1 MSPEEWRIWQAATSA
16 MKLQCEVEV
25 ISRMLPTFGMRNRG
39 KGTRA
44 ALSVGRQQEKGSG
57 EPGPIYLMICTLKD
71 KAGARYKLQ
80 SNIENLFSKF
90 LNEGKATIRLRAPAV
105 DICLSKADVCSL
117 KNFISAVGMAHRGT
131 DASPV
136 PLSRLIPAKTS
147 EIEKPRAK
155 LIINCK
161 KDYPL
166 TKNFPYSLEHL
177 QVSYCNLARVDMR
190 MLCLKKLQ
198 KLDLSNNHI
207 KKLPKTIGD
216 LVYLQELTLHSNFL
230 ESFEVALCNSTLRH
244 SLKSLDLSENKL
256 KALPV
261 QFCNFRELVSL
272 KLDDNELVQL
282 PFAIGK
288 LGKLRFLSVTKNKL
302 PYLPNSF
309 KTLVLE
315 NLDLFGNPFVKAN
328 PMAPDIQLKVPLSLQ
343 ETASRVTISYRIPYG
358 PQLLPKTLC
367 QDLSVAKTC
376 DCGGPCLSSFIQ
388 TIVLMNLHQ
397 VSRTVVLVDSMGGTE
412 APIICYF
419 CSLTCYSVFLDKYLQ
434 STRV

>member
-1 MSPEEWRIWQAATSA
+1 

-25 ISRMLPTFGMRNRG
+25 INRMLPTFGMRNRG
-39 KGTRA
+39 RGTRA
-44 ALSVGRQQEKGSG
+44 VLSVGRQEEKSSG
-57 EPGPIYLMICTLKD
+57 QRGPIYLMICTIKD
-71 KAGARYKLQ
+71 KAGSRYKLQ
-80 SNIENLFSKF
+80 DNIENLFSKF
-90 LNEGKATIRLRAPAV
+90 VNEGKATIRLREPAM
-105 DICLSKADVCSL
+105 DICLSKADVGNL
-117 KNFISAVGMAHRGT
+117 KNFISAVSLAHKGT

-136 PLSRLIPAKTS
+136 PLSRLTPAKTS

-155 LIINCK
+155 MIITCK

-177 QVSYCNLARVDMR
+177 QVSYCKLARVDMR

-216 LVYLQELTLHSNFL
+216 LVCLQELTLHSNFL
-230 ESFEVALCNSTLRH
+230 ETFEVELCDSTLRN

-256 KALPV
+256 KALPF
-261 QFCNFRELVSL
+261 QFCNFRELINL
-272 KLDDNELVQL
+272 KLDGNELVQL

-288 LGKLRFLSVTKNKL
+288 LGKLRFLSATKNKL

-309 KTLVLE
+309 KMLVLE
-315 NLDLFGNPFVKAN
+315 NLDLFGNPFEKAN
-328 PMAPDIQLKVPLSLQ
+328 PMVPDIQLKIPLTLL
-343 ETASRVTISYRIPYG
+343 ETTSRATLSYRIPYG
-358 PQLLPKTLC
+358 PQVIPKHLC

-388 TIVLMNLHQ
+388 TIVAMNLHQ
-397 VSRTVVLVDSMGGTE
+397 VSQTVVLVDSMGGTE

-419 CSLTCYSVFLDKYLQ
+419 CSLTCYSMFLDKYLQ